1 MKFQDQSI
9 STKKMNWL
17 KRLSPTRREPPCLE
31 WTVLRHLPKVLV
43 YGTSAFIVCLIKG
56 PAIVADAYYLDDSD
70 LPK

>member
-1 MKFQDQSI
+1 
-9 STKKMNWL
+9 MNWL
-17 KRLSPTRREPPCLE
+17 KKLSPTRREPPCLE

-43 YGTSAFIVCLIKG
+43 YGTSAFIVCLMKD